1 MEHTTRDPARR
12 YELIVVLVTALI
24 YVGCIISPPTLMDD
38 VDAVQAQIA
47 RNMLDSGDW
56 VTARLDGV
64 KYLEKS
70 PLIYWMMAASYAV
83 FGVHDWSARIPVAL
97 SSVFLAWI
105 VFRMGLWAFS
115 ARVGLYSG
123 LVVGSCMGLFL
134 FTRIQIPD
142 VTLTATIALALWSF
156 MRALDEEER
165 NSRNWAW
172 LMCAAIA
179 VGLLLKG
186 LIALLFPL
194 AAGFLYLFFSKQL
207 FVKRTWQRL
216 HPVTGTLIA
225 LAIAAPWHVLA
236 TLQNPPYLDLT
247 FRADPKP
254 FSTADY
260 RGFFWFYFMN
270 EHVLRFLNRRWPID
284 YNTVPLVLF
293 WAFHLLWLFP
303 WSMFMGGL
311 ATLSF
316 KPDTRAGRVRLLCL
330 CWIGF
335 VLVFF
340 SFSTTQE
347 YYSMPCYPA
356 LALLLGCAMA
366 EWSRPARYGR
376 WALIVLTGAAAAAIA
391 GILFYVRNLPSTGDI
406 SRALT
411 SNPDAYT
418 LSLGH
423 MEDLTLD
430 SFAYLRTPLVIAG
443 IAFLIGL
450 YAALQWTGT
459 RLYLGLAT
467 MMVVFFHAA
476 RIAMITFDPYLASK
490 PLADAIMAAP
500 PGELIVD
507 NQYYAFSS
515 VFFHTNKTALL
526 LNGRVNNLE
535 YGSYSPGARQV
546 FIDDAQL
553 IARWTSSQRYYLC
566 VEQPRVAAIEK
577 LVGKQFMH
585 VVKESGGKFVY
596 SNHAN

>member
-1 MEHTTRDPARR
+1 
-12 YELIVVLVTALI
+12 
-24 YVGCIISPPTLMDD
+24 
-38 VDAVQAQIA
+38 
-47 RNMLDSGDW
+47 
-56 VTARLDGV
+56 
-64 KYLEKS
+64 
-70 PLIYWMMAASYAV
+70 V

-97 SSVFLAWI
+97 SSIGLAWL

-123 LVVGSCMGLFL
+123 LVVGSCIGLFL

-142 VTLTATIALALWSF
+142 VTLTAAIALSLWSF
-156 MRALDEEER
+156 LRALDEDEPKP
-165 NSRNWAW
+165 RNWAW
-172 LMCAAIA
+172 LMCAAMA
-179 VGLLLKG
+179 TGLLLKG

-194 AAGFLYLFFSKQL
+194 AAGFLYLIFTGQL
-207 FVKRTWQRL
+207 FARRTWQRL
-216 HPVTGTLIA
+216 HPFTGTLIA

-236 TLQNPPYLDLT
+236 TIQNPPYFDLT

-284 YNTVPLVLF
+284 YNTVPRALF
-293 WAFHLLWLFP
+293 WLFHLLWLFP
-303 WSMFMGGL
+303 WSAFVGGL
-311 ATLSF
+311 IGMSF
-316 KPDTRAGRVRLLCL
+316 KPDTRAGRMRLLCL
-330 CWIGF
+330 CWVGF

-340 SFSTTQE
+340 TFSTTQE

-366 EWSRPARYGR
+366 DSEGRLAARIGR
-376 WALIVLTGAAAAAIA
+376 WALIVLTFSAAAAITF
-391 GILFYVRNLPSTGDI
+391 ILIHVGGMPAVGDI
-406 SRALT
+406 SHALT

-430 SFAYLRTPLVIAG
+430 SFAYLRTPLGIAG

-450 YAALQWTGT
+450 YSAIRLRGL
-459 RLYLGLAT
+459 RLYLGLAA

-476 RIAMITFDPYLASK
+476 RIAMVTFDPYLGSK

-500 PGELIVD
+500 PGRLIVD
-507 NQYYAFSS
+507 DQYYAFSS
-515 VFFHTNKTALL
+515 VFFHTNRTALL

-535 YGSYSPGARQV
+535 YGSYAPGAPQV
-546 FIDDAQL
+546 FIDDAEF
-553 IARWTSSQRYYLC
+553 ARRWTSGDRYYLC

-577 LVGKQFMH
+577 LAGKSAMH
-585 VVKESGGKFVY
+585 VIKESGGKFVY
-596 SNHAN
+596 SNHAD